1 MMAKPADSPV
11 TVIGVGAN
19 LLVRDG
25 GVPGVVVR
33 LGKEFSEISIYG
45 PDEDFSR
52 PTIFA
57 GAGASN
63 VRVAMAAQ
71 ENKITGF
78 EFLRGI
84 PGTIGGALRMNAG
97 DRKSTRLNSSH

>member
-1 MMAKPADSPV
+1 MMAKPADIPV

-33 LGKEFSEISIYG
+33 LGKAFSEISIYG
-45 PDEDFSR
+45 LDEDFTR
-52 PTIFA
+52 TTIFA

-63 VRVAMAAQ
+63 FRVAMAAQ
-71 ENKITGF
+71 ENKIKVF

-84 PGTIGGALRMNAG
+84 PVTIGGALRMNAG
-97 DRKSTRLNSSH
+97 ASGW